1 MKHLKITTFLILAVL
16 LSTSLVACKKKKEN
30 TTTTPANTS
39 GGSTTSAPTP
49 TTGVSIANI
58 TVTTGSVT
66 TTLTGPCGW
75 AVAGGVNYIGAN
87 DQTLTQRV
95 CAINFNIPNPPSQ
108 TTTYSIVASAS
119 NNGTS
124 ANIVDM
130 SFAEIAGNSLLEWS
144 STNTSGSVTLVVSGN
159 KVTVNLAGI
168 TLKAQ
173 TSSGFFTNLNVGELA
188 KPGVLSGTLVF
199 YK

>member
-130 SFAEIAGNSLLEWS
+130 SFAEIAGNNLLEWS

>member
-1 MKHLKITTFLILAVL
+1 MKTLKINSIIILIVMVASL
-16 LSTSLVACKKKKEN
+16 LIACKKKTESTPTPTN
-30 TTTTPANTS
+30 TG

-49 TTGVSIANI
+49 TTGVSVANI

-66 TTLTGPCGW
+66 TKLTGPCGW

-87 DQTLTQRV
+87 DNVLTQRAF
-95 CAINFNIPNPPSQ
+95 AINFNVPNPPSQ

-124 ANIVDM
+124 VNIVDM
-130 SFAEIAGNSLLEWS
+130 SFVEIAGNSSLSWE
-144 STNTSGSVTLVVSGN
+144 STNTSGSITLTVSGN

-173 TSSGFFTNLNVGELA
+173 TNSGFFTNLNVGELA
-188 KPGVLSGTLVF
+188 KPGALSGTLVF

>member
-1 MKHLKITTFLILAVL
+1 MKHLKINTILL
-16 LSTSLVACKKKKEN
+16 LAMVVSTSLIACKKKNES
-30 TTTTPANTS
+30 TTTTPTSTS
-39 GGSTTSAPTP
+39 GGTTTSSPTP

-58 TVTTGSVT
+58 TITTGSVT
-66 TTLTGPCGW
+66 TKLTGPCGW

-95 CAINFNIPNPPSQ
+95 CAINFNISNPPSQ

-124 ANIVDM
+124 ANIIDM
-130 SFAEIAGNSLLEWS
+130 SFAEIAGNSSLAWN
-144 STNTSGSVTLVVSGN
+144 STNSSGSITLVVSGN

-168 TLKAQ
+168 TLAAQ
-173 TSSGFFTNLNVGELA
+173 TNSGFFTNLNVGELA

>member
-1 MKHLKITTFLILAVL
+1 MNHLKISAIILLVL
-16 LSTSLVACKKKKEN
+16 VLSTSLIACKKKKEN
-30 TTTTPANTS
+30 TTTTTS
-39 GGSTTSAPTP
+39 SGGGSTTSAPTP
-49 TTGVSIANI
+49 TTGVSVANI

-87 DQTLTQRV
+87 DQTLTQRAF
-95 CAINFNIPNPPSQ
+95 AINFNIPNPPSQ

-130 SFAEIAGNSLLEWS
+130 SFAEIAGNSSLAWN
-144 STNTSGSVTLVVSGN
+144 STNSSGSVTLVVSGN

-168 TLKAQ
+168 TLTAQ
-173 TSSGFFTNLNVGELA
+173 TNSGFFTNLNVGELA

>member
-1 MKHLKITTFLILAVL
+1 MKTLKINSIIILIVMVASL
-16 LSTSLVACKKKKEN
+16 LIACKKKTESTPTPTN
-30 TTTTPANTS
+30 TG

-49 TTGVSIANI
+49 TTGVSVANI

-66 TTLTGPCGW
+66 TKLTGPCGW

-87 DQTLTQRV
+87 DNVLTQRAF
-95 CAINFNIPNPPSQ
+95 AINFNVPNPPSQ

-124 ANIVDM
+124 VNIVDM
-130 SFAEIAGNSLLEWS
+130 SFAEIAGNSSLSWE
-144 STNTSGSVTLVVSGN
+144 STNTSGSITLTVSGN

-173 TSSGFFTNLNVGELA
+173 TNSGFFTNLNVGELA

>member
-1 MKHLKITTFLILAVL
+1 MNHLKISTILL
-16 LSTSLVACKKKKEN
+16 LVVVFSTSLIACKKKKES
-30 TTTTPANTS
+30 TTTTSS
-39 GGSTTSAPTP
+39 GGGTTTSAPTP
-49 TTGVSIANI
+49 TTGVSVANI

-66 TTLTGPCGW
+66 TRLTGPCGW

-87 DQTLTQRV
+87 DQTLTQRAF
-95 CAINFNIPNPPSQ
+95 AINFNIPNPPSQ

-130 SFAEIAGNSLLEWS
+130 SFAEIAGNSSLAWNS
-144 STNTSGSVTLVVSGN
+144 SNSSGSVTLVVSGN
-159 KVTVNLAGI
+159 KVTVNLSGI
-168 TLKAQ
+168 TLTAQ
-173 TSSGFFTNLNVGELA
+173 TNSGFFTNLNVGELA